1 MGDAIFKPSSGDDL
15 VLSNDDESA
24 KIEINEGADISVTI
38 GSSSGDDF
46 NVGSGK
52 LLVEGDTSQVSISGS
67 LKVGSVVNA
76 NVPAG
81 MLGPF
86 ANNSV
91 PTGWLACDG
100 SAVSRTTYSVLYA
113 VIGTTWGVGDGSST
127 FNLPDLEGAF
137 LRGTGSHGTS
147 NMADG
152 NDFAGPSVGSYEND
166 QFQNHGHQIR
176 RDIATS
182 DDVQLGVVASGTE
195 GSSASLWTKDTGS
208 GANAPS
214 TINAYNATTNS
225 YGTPRTGDETRPF
238 NAGVKYC
245 IKY

>member
-1 MGDAIFKPSSGDDL
+1 MADATFKPSTGDDL
-15 VLSNDDESA
+15 VLSNDDGSA
-24 KIEINEGADISVTI
+24 KIEINEGADISVSI

-52 LLVEGDTSQVSISGS
+52 LLVEGDSGLVSMSGA

-81 MLGPF
+81 MIGPF

-100 SAVSRTTYSVLYA
+100 SAVSRSTYSVLYA

-127 FNLPDLEGAF
+127 FNLPDLAGAF
-137 LRGTGSHGTS
+137 LRGTGSHGSST
-147 NMADG
+147 MGGGGA
-152 NDFAGPSVGSYEND
+152 FAGPSVGSFEND
-166 QFQNHGHQIR
+166 QMQAHQHTQR
-176 RDIATS
+176 VDR
-182 DDVQLGVVASGTE
+182 
-195 GSSASLWTKDTGS
+195 GSPTGS
-208 GANAPS
+208 ANPPYIVGAPGF
-214 TINAYNATTNS
+214 NS
-225 YGTPRTGDETRPF
+225 SPGEQNSHLYASDGQGTPRTGDETRPF

>member
-1 MGDAIFKPSSGDDL
+1 MADATFKPSTGDDL
-15 VLSNDDESA
+15 VLSNDDGSA
-24 KIEINEGADISVTI
+24 KIEINEGADISVSI

-52 LLVEGDTSQVSISGS
+52 LLVEGDTSQVSITGA

-100 SAVSRTTYSVLYA
+100 SAVSRSTYSVLYS

-137 LRGTGSHGTS
+137 LRGTGSNNTH

-152 NDFAGPSVGSYEND
+152 NDFAGPSVGSFEND
-166 QFQNHGHQIR
+166 QIQKFRAEIR
-176 RDIATS
+176 
-182 DDVQLGVVASGTE
+182 
-195 GSSASLWTKDTGS
+195 TGS
-208 GANAPS
+208 QSPGSGGGNTSSMGYSNPS
-214 TINAYNATTNS
+214 A
-225 YGTPRTGDETRPF
+225 GTVHAVGTLLSDGFGTLRTGDETRPF
-238 NAGVKYC
+238 SAGIKYC

>member
-1 MGDAIFKPSSGDDL
+1 MGDSILKPSSGDDL

-24 KIEINEGADISVTI
+24 KIEINEGAEISVTI

-52 LLVEGDTSQVSISGS
+52 LLVEGDTSLVSISGA

-100 SAVSRTTYSVLYA
+100 SAVSRSTYSVLYA

-137 LRGTGSHGTS
+137 LRGTGSNNTH
-147 NMADG
+147 NMEG
-152 NDFAGPSVGSYEND
+152 GGDFAGPSVGSFEND
-166 QFQNHGHQIR
+166 QILTHGH
-176 RDIATS
+176 DINFYNGGS
-182 DDVQLGVVASGTE
+182 SHSSYKSGTYPSDFS
-195 GSSASLWTKDTGS
+195 GNTTKTAMIASTGGRS
-208 GANAPS
+208 
-214 TINAYNATTNS
+214 
-225 YGTPRTGDETRPF
+225 GDETRPF

>member
-1 MGDAIFKPSSGDDL
+1 MSDATLKPSSGDDL

-24 KIEINEGADISVTI
+24 KIEINEGANISVTI

-52 LLVEGDTSQVSISGS
+52 LLVEGDTGLVSMTGA

-100 SAVSRTTYSVLYA
+100 SAVSRSTYSVLYA
-113 VIGTTWGVGDGSST
+113 VIGTTWGAGDGSST

-137 LRGTGSHGTS
+137 LRGTGSNGTH

-152 NDFAGPSVGSYEND
+152 NDFAGPSVGSFEND
-166 QFQNHGHQIR
+166 QFQGHR
-176 RDIATS
+176 HNYRTRPYF
-182 DDVQLGVVASGTE
+182 DVGT
-195 GSSASLWTKDTGS
+195 TGS
-208 GANAPS
+208 NIDWIGGS
-214 TINAYNATTNS
+214 VSTTNS
-225 YGTPRTGDETRPF
+225 QNDRIGDPMTDGSNGTPRAGDETRPF

>member
-1 MGDAIFKPSSGDDL
+1 MADATFKPSSGDDL
-15 VLSNDDESA
+15 VLSNDDGSA
-24 KIEINEGADISVTI
+24 KIEINEGADISVSI

-52 LLVEGDTSQVSISGS
+52 LLVEGDSGLVSMSGA

-81 MLGPF
+81 MIGPF

-100 SAVSRTTYSVLYA
+100 SAVSRSTYSVLYG

-137 LRGTGSHGTS
+137 LRGTGSNNTH

-152 NDFAGPSVGSYEND
+152 NDYAGPSVGSFESD
-166 QFQNHGHQIR
+166 QNQQHLHGFAH
-176 RDIATS
+176 
-182 DDVQLGVVASGTE
+182 
-195 GSSASLWTKDTGS
+195 GS
-208 GANAPS
+208 GAGTLS
-214 TINAYNATTNS
+214 TVALGTNNGRDVGDILAGVDAS
-225 YGTPRTGDETRPF
+225 TSSAGANGVQFQGGDEARPF

-245 IKY
+245 VKY